1 MSRRSTLRLF
11 LAASAL
17 CSLALTAAPAL
28 AYPAAKVDQ
37 RIGPYFGGLIV
48 PPLKQPSGRTD
59 TGKPPNTT
67 LVPCPSGN
75 YARRLEDCAIIPV
88 RLQASAVV
96 DCSLVNAGDR
106 PIEEALRI
114 LADNGILYLRGAA
127 SCRETINVDYPVI
140 IVGEGYSAFG
150 AKAEGAAHLAPPL
163 GSPCIVVSRGVRL
176 ELRDINLVAE
186 EAGQS
191 SCIQAEDAEVSL
203 VRTRVSY
210 WGDGSAVMTKGGRL
224 YMRDSL
230 VDARTWDAAVVA
242 EDTVVDIARTRIT
255 GESSG
260 LDLMPGNGE
269 SKLEQV
275 GVISRGGESPGDVGI
290 LVRGQRSG
298 TGTLSLKNAL
308 LCGWKRGLH
317 LDRGAQVEMSRSRI
331 CNAQWGIISA
341 GANLVV
347 RESAIGAWDIGAYV
361 ASGSATLE
369 HNRFHGGRRSGYS
382 TATGADRGQKE
393 FVGVGIGVP
402 VSGGA
407 VVVVAGAGRSR
418 EAASQVYGDG
428 RPVYVDPGALVKL
441 TDNWVYS
448 ASKCRRDQFGPGLHC
463 KLDQELPGSL
473 REQGRWSNDARL
485 GWDLDGYDYGYLRD
499 GAPFPPAKGHGR
511 RY

>member
-1 MSRRSTLRLF
+1 MSRRSTLRLL

-17 CSLALTAAPAL
+17 CGLTLIAAPAL
-28 AYPAAKVDQ
+28 AYPAAQVDQ
-37 RIGPYFGGLIV
+37 QIRPNFGGLIT
-48 PPLKQPSGRTD
+48 PPLKPRHWHEWKKPTTLDPRPPLCPDGSPKPC
-59 TGKPPNTT
+59 KPP
-67 LVPCPSGN
+67 PPP
-75 YARRLEDCAIIPV
+75 RDRL
-88 RLQASAVV
+88 SAVV
-96 DCSLVNAGDR
+96 DCSDGYGDDQ
-106 PIEEALRI
+106 PIAFALQT
-114 LADNGILYLRGAA
+114 LADNGILYLRGAEA
-127 SCRETINVDYPVI
+127 CKETIYVQNPVV
-140 IVGEGYSAFG
+140 IVGEGDSAFG
-150 AKAEGAAHLAPPL
+150 ARPEGAAHLAPSS
-163 GSPCIVVSRGVRL
+163 GSPCIVVYRGVRL

-191 SCIQAEDAEVSL
+191 ACIEAEDAEVSL

-224 YMRDSL
+224 YMLDSL

-275 GVISRGGESPGDVGI
+275 GVVSRGGESPGDVGI

-317 LDRGAQVEMSRSRI
+317 LERGAQVEMSRSRI
-331 CNAQWGIISA
+331 CDAQWGIISA

-369 HNRFHGGRRSGYS
+369 RNRFHGGRRSGYS
-382 TATGADRGQKE
+382 SATGSAGGQKE
-393 FVGVGIGVP
+393 FVGIGV
-402 VSGGA
+402 GA
-407 VVVVAGAGRSR
+407 TDGNAAIGAFLGAGRSR
-418 EAASQVYGDG
+418 TAASQVYGDG

-441 TDNWVYS
+441 VDNWGYS
-448 ASKCRRDQFGPGLHC
+448 TAKCKAGQFGPNLDC
-463 KLDQELPGSL
+463 RPDQELPGYL
-473 REQGRWSNDARL
+473 RELPRWATDGRL
-485 GWDLDGYDYGYLRD
+485 GWDLDAYNYGYLRD
-499 GAPFPPAKGHGR
+499 GAPYQTPKGRGR